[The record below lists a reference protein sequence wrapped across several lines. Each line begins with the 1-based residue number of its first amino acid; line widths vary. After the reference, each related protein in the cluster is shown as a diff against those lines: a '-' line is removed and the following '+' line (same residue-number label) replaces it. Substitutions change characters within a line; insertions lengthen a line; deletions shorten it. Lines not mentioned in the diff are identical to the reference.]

1 MSYPSGI
8 MKRLLKAPILF
19 YRLGLGLVV
28 GRLFMVM
35 TTTGRKSGQP
45 RVTPLQYEEI
55 HGEYYLGAA
64 RGLKADWVRNIQAN
78 PDVSLRVGSKKL
90 HGEAEIVT
98 DPVRMADFIEIRLQ
112 RHPIMIGLIMKLAH
126 GLPQHPSRD
135 QLERMAASEALVIIH
150 PQK

>member
-45 RVTPLQYEEI
+45 RRIAMFIFLVLP
-55 HGEYYLGAA
+55 
-64 RGLKADWVRNIQAN
+64 RF
-78 PDVSLRVGSKKL
+78 VGKNEQESVMFA
-90 HGEAEIVT
+90 G
-98 DPVRMADFIEIRLQ
+98 
-112 RHPIMIGLIMKLAH
+112 
-126 GLPQHPSRD
+126 
-135 QLERMAASEALVIIH
+135 
-150 PQK
+150 